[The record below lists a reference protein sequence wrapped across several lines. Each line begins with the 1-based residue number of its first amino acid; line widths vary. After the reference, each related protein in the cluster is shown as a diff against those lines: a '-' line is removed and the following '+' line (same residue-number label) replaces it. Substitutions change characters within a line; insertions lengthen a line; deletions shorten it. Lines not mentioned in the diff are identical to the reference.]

1 MILSLDGQ
9 GVLYEQIARS
19 IKRQIL
25 NGSFRAGMKLPST
38 RALALILKVSRRSVV
53 DAYDLLATEG
63 LAQPVP
69 GVGTVIATI
78 SSSDSK
84 STNADNAI
92 DASLS
97 RFAQRAKALPP
108 VSLVGT
114 TRGLRYSFQYGAP
127 LVNPRV
133 YLSWTRKLTAAA
145 KRTSPDYGTAIGHPA
160 LRAAIA
166 NYLTHRRGVQCTADD
181 VLIVSGTQQ
190 AISLATRVLLNEG
203 DIAAVEDPFYELSA
217 NALTAHGAKVEYVRT
232 DKDGLCVNELPET
245 ARIALVT
252 PAHQFPSGVEMSM
265 QRQVELLSWAQR
277 NNAWILEDNYDSE
290 FHGGRELYRSLYS
303 LDMNDRVIYIG
314 SFSKSL
320 FPSIRLGYVVCPK
333 RIHSVLVKA
342 KMLDDLG
349 SPVSEQAALATFMQ
363 SGLYEKQLRASIQE
377 VIVRRKVLVHELQR
391 TFKDAVEIGPYSS
404 GMHLVL
410 WFPKLTST
418 QLHSLIQEAS
428 NRQVHVQSIEHM
440 YKQPPSYPGLLLGYA
455 SMKAPDL
462 RAGVRRLA
470 EVYMEMVNAG

>member
-63 LAQPVP
+63 LARPVA
-69 GVGTVIATI
+69 GVGTVITNVTPKNN
-78 SSSDSK
+78 SSSS
-84 STNADNAI
+84 STDNASDI
-92 DASLS
+92 VLS
-97 RFAQRAKALPP
+97 RFAQRAKTLPP
-108 VSLVGT
+108 LSLVGT
-114 TRGLRYSFQYGAP
+114 TQGLRYSFQYGAP
-127 LVNPRV
+127 LVNSRV

-160 LRAAIA
+160 LRTAIA
-166 NYLTHRRGVQCTADD
+166 DYLTHRRGVQCTADD

-203 DIAAVEDPFYELSA
+203 DVAVVEDPFYELSA
-217 NALTAHGAKVEYVRT
+217 NVLTAHGANVAYIRT
-232 DKDGLCVNELPET
+232 DKDGLCVNEIPKSP
-245 ARIALVT
+245 ARMALVT
-252 PAHQFPSGVEMSM
+252 PAHQFPSGVEMSTH
-265 QRQVELLSWAQR
+265 RQLELLSWAQD
-277 NNAWILEDNYDSE
+277 NDAWILEDNYDAE

-303 LDMNDRVIYIG
+303 LDMNDRVIYVG

-320 FPSIRLGYVVCPK
+320 FPSIRLGYMICPK
-333 RIHSVLVKA
+333 RINSVLVKA

-363 SGLYEKQLRASIQE
+363 SGLYEKQLRASIRE
-377 VIVRRKVLVHELQR
+377 VMVRRKVLVHELNR
-391 TFKDAVEIGPYSS
+391 TFKDAVEIGPHNS

-410 WFPKLTST
+410 WFPKLTPA
-418 QLHSLIQEAS
+418 QLHTLIQEAAK
-428 NRQVHVQSIEHM
+428 RQVAVQSIEYL
-440 YKQPPSYPGLLLGYA
+440 YKESPSCPGLLLGYA
-455 SMKAPDL
+455 SMTATEI
-462 RAGVRRLA
+462 RVAVRRLA
-470 EVYMEMVNAG
+470 QCLSKVS